1 MLDADRHSA
10 RNAALK
16 HQTGKFVSDNPVLR
30 VLRAIARFVV
40 TIAVVIYTLLDE
52 LLFPLV
58 RPLLR
63 WLGDLKLFQKLGA
76 WIAGLPPYV
85 VLVLL
90 AVPFILIEPAKVFAV
105 YWTATGHVIQGAIL
119 LLIAQIVSLLTCER
133 IFHVGHDKLMQ
144 IGWFKR
150 LMTWLFGLRD
160 KALNWAKSSKIWQS
174 AAEMI
179 KSVRTWF
186 RGLIASLR

>member
-1 MLDADRHSA
+1 MAI
-10 RNAALK
+10 
-16 HQTGKFVSDNPVLR
+16 
-30 VLRAIARFVV
+30 LRAILRFFV
-40 TIAVVIYTLLDE
+40 TIAVVIYTILDE

-63 WLGDLKLFQKLGA
+63 WLGDLKLFQRLGA
-76 WIAGLPPYV
+76 WIQSLPPCV

-105 YWTATGHVIQGAIL
+105 YWTATGHVIQGAII
-119 LLIAQIVSLLTCER
+119 LIVAQIVSLLTCER

-150 LMTWLFGLRD
+150 LMAWLFGLRD
-160 KALNWAKSSKIWQS
+160 KAIGWAKSTKIWQA

-179 KSVRTWF
+179 KSVRAWF
-186 RGLIASLR
+186 SGLIASIR